1 MCEIESKM
9 KIKSTKLGEIEVEE
23 SSILTFVKPILGY
36 SELTKF
42 VLVNIEGND
51 IFSWLQ
57 SVEDLSLAFPVSVP
71 AYFNIDYKF
80 EIKDED
86 AEVLGLTDGKDVL
99 SFNIVTIPKGNPKSA
114 TINLLAPIVVNKLNK
129 KAMQLVLSN
138 SALPS
143 AKRIF

>member
-1 MCEIESKM
+1 M
-9 KIKSTKLGEIEVEE
+9 
-23 SSILTFVKPILGY
+23 
-36 SELTKF
+36 
-42 VLVNIEGND
+42 
-51 IFSWLQ
+51 
-57 SVEDLSLAFPVSVP
+57 P